1 MGCTRDAD
9 AGQKVADSTSRVLLR
24 RGPDNPFERRA
35 ILAQH
40 CGQRDRIALFIQG
53 MARKNMTAGH
63 TAASI
68 AAQNS
73 APVYS
78 AIGESDAATINR
90 RVAAAISLKAMA
102 ARSETCAKLKN
113 PCGKLS

>member
-24 RGPDNPFERRA
+24 PGPDNPFERRA
-35 ILAQH
+35 IIAQH

-73 APVYS
+73 AAYS
-78 AIGESDAATINR
+78 AIGEYDAAAINR